1 MAVSYNFAG
10 PRIVKDGL
18 VLYLDAGN
26 PNSYNL
32 STPNVWRDIS
42 KNGNNG
48 TLTDGPIFS
57 NANGGI
63 IVFDGSN
70 DFVNCGNNSS
80 INITGLYLTISV
92 WIKNRAFKSNA
103 AFVHKEQQY
112 TIAFLNNALSYADGS
127 LWSYANFGSH
137 GTFSTNVWYNIVAV
151 KNNTNVT
158 LYSNNSVVISKTFG
172 NSISS
177 RTDNLIIGSY
187 TATNYSTA
195 DIAQVQIYNRA
206 LSQAE
211 ITQNFNATRGR
222 FGI

>member
-1 MAVSYNFAG
+1 MAVAYNFAG
-10 PRIVKDGL
+10 PRIVSDGL

-26 PNSYNL
+26 PNSYNP
-32 STPNVWRDIS
+32 STPLTWRDIS
-42 KNGNNG
+42 RNGNNG
-48 TLTDGPIFS
+48 TLVNGVGYS
-57 NANGGI
+57 SANGGSL
-63 IVFDGSN
+63 VFDGSD
-70 DFVNCGNNSS
+70 DFVNCGNGSS

-92 WIKNRAFKSNA
+92 WIKNRAFKSSA
-103 AFVHKEQQY
+103 AFIHKEIQY
-112 TIAFLNNALSYADGS
+112 TLAFLNNNLSYADGS
-127 LWSYANFGSH
+127 LWSYATFGSH

-172 NSISS
+172 GSINS

-187 TATNYSTA
+187 TNTSYSTA

-211 ITQNFNATRGR
+211 ITQNFEATKGR